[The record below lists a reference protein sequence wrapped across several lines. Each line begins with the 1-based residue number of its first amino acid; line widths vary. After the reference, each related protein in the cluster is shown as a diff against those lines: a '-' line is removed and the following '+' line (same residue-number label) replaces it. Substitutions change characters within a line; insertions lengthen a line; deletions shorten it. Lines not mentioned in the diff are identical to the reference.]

1 MSKADVAVLE
11 EPLQL
16 VPQPNSSPGKR
27 QVADPE
33 EVVVGDDENPEF
45 KLPKTSSLVVVLTT
59 NVLMQVIPHFP
70 PALSFSC

>member
-1 MSKADVAVLE
+1 MSKVDVAVVE

-16 VPQPNSSPGKR
+16 TPQPNTSLGKS
-27 QVADPE
+27 QIADPE
-33 EVVVGDDENPEF
+33 EVAVGDDENPEF

-70 PALSFSC
+70 PTLRDSR